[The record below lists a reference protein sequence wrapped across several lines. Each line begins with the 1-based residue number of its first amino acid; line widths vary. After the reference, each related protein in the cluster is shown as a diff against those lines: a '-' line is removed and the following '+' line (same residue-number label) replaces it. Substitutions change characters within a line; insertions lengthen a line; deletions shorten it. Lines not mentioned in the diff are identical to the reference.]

1 MSVDDNEIH
10 KKMTFNEKLAL
21 FNRKNL
27 QPNSKGKEKKLNAF
41 EKKLQLYQPK
51 KPQENSFQIN
61 DIKKRENRYLLKE
74 RNNENNINKKIN
86 KSNLSNSEYTN
97 LGKHDNNSS
106 NQKNN
111 NNIKSARKISDIKVY
126 PNTNTIGNVSEKIKK
141 FNQNEEKKKINYYS
155 NSNNPKGTIKSIA
168 KVNEFNPNDKNNNEQ
183 FSFPTLKKIK
193 IFNNKNNI
201 QKESLTESNRTPPSQ
216 ALKVS
221 NRSPPPAQAL
231 KVSNR
236 TPAQNLTTSNRSP
249 PPISK
254 NNKILENVMLFSKKP
269 NQNKINNEIKIKNKR
284 NIKDKI
290 AFFNNDI
297 KNSQLNKSQEITEGN
312 NNQNLNISKESKNKE
327 NNNRKFSDSNNQNK
341 TNHRKQNIKEN
352 VEKIIKVQKPIN
364 ITNKEN
370 KNSLGPCTFPTNDI
384 VHRTNYNKR
393 YSNKKNPI
401 INLNNKENNKRLP
414 LNQNT
419 PLEQK
424 TNTPL
429 DHKQNWP
436 LDQKKNIPFVQK
448 PNIPFAQKEVPEIR
462 NRGSNSLPKKNTNKL
477 DDNDKDKK
485 EYIFLDSIKIK
496 PETKINSF
504 CRAFFIASF
513 PKKNIQIIKNSEET
527 SADCGHYECSL
538 MPAFEPEIIYKY
550 PEKDSKD
557 LELNNISA
565 SICFPNSIKVCYCE
579 NEDQIYSLKNHRCCF
594 TNQTGDRF
602 YAMMFHFYERMNNK
616 DFYINYESSLA
627 ENITMKYSDEIG
639 ENLEKKILL
648 INNINE
654 KKYVYIPYCLCLISE
669 YPYFPQLEKC
679 LQSIMLSIKDSSS
692 LNKINEIISYLIK
705 SIPSPYLN
713 TSIYFPIPYYKQL
726 IELNPT
732 IYQDLYLYGNNSI
745 FLLNKLSTPNIIL
758 LFKLLLF
765 EQKILLISSEYD
777 NLTQISLTL
786 ISLLYPLSWIHIYLP
801 IITKNMLKYLQSFL
815 PFFSGMNKSLFETE
829 EVQNLLVNSH
839 KDLFIF
845 DIDKNCFEI
854 SCNLKGKKKVNP
866 IKFLNSAIPSFPK
879 QIEDIILEQLNIVK
893 SYCQKTP
900 TNNIT
905 LISVNIKMKLLFI
918 QTFIELFHDYKK
930 YLAIID
936 NLPVFNTNA
945 FLKDR
950 PEIDKKFY
958 EEITTTQLYQVFI
971 QNSLSY
977 PSNDDKT
984 YFFDEIMEKYLYEK
998 EQNLKSKYYMV
1009 LHDKFRSSM
1018 KEKLFTSK
1026 KKYIIQ
1032 PSSHLKLFSQLKP
1045 FENLGNQNLNK
1056 SKKRKSLI
1064 DEINLYLKEELKDNT
1079 NSLNTNEILEENN
1092 RIIYN
1097 EINIS
1102 NKNDIKELFYFI
1114 TPEEKSENEKNKV
1127 KHSNEDFQSI
1137 KSKNL
1142 ENKTSNNNKNNKND
1156 DLNDIEKEDIRDNI
1170 KGTLTRVFK
1179 SEKVNLKKDTEVLLE
1194 SLKKDYGKNY
1204 FVDIIAGNRNSKE
1217 VKIINDES
1225 FTILFE
1231 VISKFLL
1238 KLTKNK
1244 TNYIYAIKLIKSSSY
1259 FKTIVNKITYFLNE
1273 KICEKLT
1280 IDFPFFSII
1289 EFWDRWLEEEL
1300 NEDDLEI
1307 LNKLREVSA
1316 DNQNYYF
1323 IDEDSEEFIN
1333 FKNNYK
1339 NQMRETL
1346 KTMGIMK
1353 LPKSIKLTMVECLC
1367 NKYLID
1373 IDFKKELV
1381 LEIMH

>member
-10 KKMTFNEKLAL
+10 KKMTFNEKLAI
-21 FNRKNL
+21 FNGKIL
-27 QPNSKGKEKKLNAF
+27 HPNSKGKEKKLNAF

-74 RNNENNINKKIN
+74 RNNENNIIKKIN

-97 LGKHDNNSS
+97 LGKRDNYNS

-111 NNIKSARKISDIKVY
+111 NNKKSARKISDIKVY

-141 FNQNEEKKKINYYS
+141 FNQNEEKNKINYYS

-168 KVNEFNPNDKNNNEQ
+168 KVNEFNPNDKSNNEQ

-201 QKESLTESNRTPPSQ
+201 QKEPLTE
-216 ALKVS
+216 S

-236 TPAQNLTTSNRSP
+236 PPAQNLSASNRSP

-269 NQNKINNEIKIKNKR
+269 NQNRINNEIKIKNKR

-297 KNSQLNKSQEITEGN
+297 KNSQLNKSQEITDGN
-312 NNQNLNISKESKNKE
+312 NNQNLNISKELKNKE

-341 TNHRKQNIKEN
+341 NIHKNQKTKEN
-352 VEKIIKVQKPIN
+352 VEKAIKMQKPIN

-370 KNSLGPCTFPTNDI
+370 KNSIGQYTFQTNAI
-384 VHRTNYNKR
+384 THRTEYNKR

-401 INLNNKENNKRLP
+401 NYLNNKENNKRVSLMQDEP
-414 LNQNT
+414 LVQKKNVILDQNS
-419 PLEQK
+419 PLELKQNARLEQK
-424 TNTPL
+424 
-429 DHKQNWP
+429 Q
-436 LDQKKNIPFVQK
+436 NIPFV
-448 PNIPFAQKEVPEIR
+448 QKEVPEIR
-462 NRGSNSLPKKNTNKL
+462 SRGSNSLPKKNTNKL
-477 DDNDKDKK
+477 NENDKDKN

-513 PKKNIQIIKNSEET
+513 PKKNIKIIKNSEEQ

-550 PEKDSKD
+550 PKKDSKD

-579 NEDQIYSLKNHRCCF
+579 NEDKIYSLKNHRSCF
-594 TNQTGDRF
+594 TNQTGERF
-602 YAMMFHFYERMNNK
+602 YAMMFHFYERMDNK

-639 ENLEKKILL
+639 ENLEKKISL

-679 LQSIMLSIKDSSS
+679 LQSIMISIKDSTSS
-692 LNKINEIISYLIK
+692 NQLNEIISYLIK

-815 PFFSGMNKSLFETE
+815 PFFSGMNKNLFETE
-829 EVQNLLVNSH
+829 EVQNLLINSH

-845 DIDKNCFEI
+845 DIDKNCLEI

-866 IKFLNSAIPSFPK
+866 TKFLNSVVPSFPK

-918 QTFIELFHDYKK
+918 QAFIEIFHDYKK

-945 FLKDR
+945 FLTDK

-1032 PSSHLKLFSQLKP
+1032 PSSHLKFFSQLKP
-1045 FENLGNQNLNK
+1045 FENLENQNQSKNK
-1056 SKKRKSLI
+1056 NKKRKSLI
-1064 DEINLYLKEELKDNT
+1064 DEINSYLKEELKDNT

-1127 KHSNEDFQSI
+1127 KPSNDDFQSI
-1137 KSKNL
+1137 KSKNI
-1142 ENKTSNNNKNNKND
+1142 ESNTSNNNKND
-1156 DLNDIEKEDIRDNI
+1156 DLTDIEKEDIRDNI
-1170 KGTLTRVFK
+1170 KGTLTRIFK

-1244 TNYIYAIKLIKSSSY
+1244 TNYIYAIKLIKSSAY
-1259 FKTIVNKITYFLNE
+1259 FKTIFNKITYFLNE

-1323 IDEDSEEFIN
+1323 IDEDSEEFTK